1 MTNLCGL
8 TATRLIGLRIRPA
21 RLDRQPIAGGEI
33 PSTHSQGQG
42 KGQGQ
47 ATTAGPGSRTGTPI
61 SPAEPTEAEAGRPSG
76 HSASQLQQYINA
88 SINLLLWMRQAHG
101 SDQAL
106 GGLARAMRG
115 IKPSINVLALLPWQH
130 LLRSWTNVH
139 EQQDAA
145 EFVTYLFGHSTPEAY
160 HGRWESRMLVEDPD
174 DSTDTM
180 AIHESGLTSIP
191 LVLEIA
197 GPSLQHSIYAWHTQ
211 ARVHALCSPPP
222 PLLLLQLKRFPVPSC
237 LQQSK
242 IGHMLWRR
250 LGKSSGCTVFT
261 TMSTPQL
268 SCSSI
273 VWLEQSFMLARS
285 SRLATIKQL

>member
-1 MTNLCGL
+1 
-8 TATRLIGLRIRPA
+8 
-21 RLDRQPIAGGEI
+21 
-33 PSTHSQGQG
+33 
-42 KGQGQ
+42 
-47 ATTAGPGSRTGTPI
+47 
-61 SPAEPTEAEAGRPSG
+61 
-76 HSASQLQQYINA
+76 
-88 SINLLLWMRQAHG
+88 MRQAHG

-222 PLLLLQLKRFPVPSC
+222 PLLLLQLKRFRSTVMLATVKDRTHVMAQAGEIVRLHCFYNDVDTSTF
-237 LQQSK
+237 LQQYRVV
-242 IGHMLWRR
+242 G
-250 LGKSSGCTVFT
+250 TVFHVGT
-261 TMSTPQL
+261 ELKAGHYKAAL
-268 SCSSI
+268 SGAIRQRRQHAFYVTDDDKPLLRLKQATAEMHEGVYI
-273 VWLEQSFMLARS
+273 VGLQ
-285 SRLATIKQL
+285 RL